1 MILLNCRQCPTLF
14 VKWKNMKAMKKVFIL
29 VPQSAVTE
37 AIANPRYIFTTANQ
51 FLRNQGQSEAFDVY
65 LVGLEDTVRVHDG
78 YCTISVDQTLVN
90 ADAADLV
97 IIPALF
103 GDVEVALDQNKDL
116 VPWIQRQHEQGAE
129 IASLCL
135 GAFLLAETGLLDDRP
150 CSTHWAYY
158 DLFRSKYPNVSL
170 QDGKI
175 ITDMDGIYTSG
186 GANSYWNLLLYL
198 LEKYT
203 SRELAILASK
213 YFAIDIDRDSQSAFT
228 MFEGQKTHDDEQIKT
243 VQAHI
248 EQQYSLK
255 FSVDQLADTA
265 AMSRRTFE
273 RRFKQATNNTVV
285 EYIQRVKM
293 EAAKR
298 SLESGQKSVAEV
310 MYGVGYGD
318 DKAFRNVFKKVVGM
332 TPGAYRARYQK
343 VVA

>member
-1 MILLNCRQCPTLF
+1 
-14 VKWKNMKAMKKVFIL
+14 MKKVYIL
-29 VPQSAVTE
+29 VPQSAVAE
-37 AIANPRYIFTTANQ
+37 AVANPRYIFTTANQ
-51 FLRNQGQSEAFDVY
+51 FLRSQGQPDGFDVQ
-65 LVGLEDTVRVHDG
+65 LVGMEEMVRVHDG
-78 YCTISVDQTLVN
+78 YCNISVDVTIANSQK
-90 ADAADLV
+90 ADLV

-103 GDVEVALDQNKDL
+103 GDVEAAIEQNKPLID
-116 VPWIQRQHEQGAE
+116 WISYQHEQGAE

-135 GAFLLAETGLLDDRP
+135 GAFLLAETGLLDGGP

-158 DLFRSKYPNVSL
+158 DLFRSRYPEVIL

-175 ITDMDGIYTSG
+175 ITDNDGIYTSG

-203 SRELAILASK
+203 SREVAILASK
-213 YFAIDIDRDSQSAFT
+213 YFAIDIDRDSQAAFT
-228 MFEGQKTHDDEQIKT
+228 MFEGQKAHADEQIKS
-243 VQAHI
+243 VQSFIEAH
-248 EQQYSLK
+248 YANR
-255 FSVDQLADTA
+255 FSVDELADTA

-332 TPGAYRARYQK
+332 TPGAYRARYRK